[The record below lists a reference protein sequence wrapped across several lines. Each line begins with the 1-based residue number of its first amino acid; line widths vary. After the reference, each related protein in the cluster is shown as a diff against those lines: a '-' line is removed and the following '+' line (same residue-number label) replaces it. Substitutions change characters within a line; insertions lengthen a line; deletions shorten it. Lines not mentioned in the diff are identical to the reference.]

1 MERWLRLAHEPTDVG
16 AAVPANRPFW
26 GWAGRLRRLR
36 GRGVLVVAEVE
47 LVELG
52 VGAVG
57 GEIDA
62 GLAAAVEDEGVLV
75 ELHEARREDRAHER
89 PQRGAQRLF
98 AAGEGVAQLARHA
111 LGAERLGPGHAVW
124 VEQERG
130 APARDQLGDAVQRVG
145 DIERAA

>member
-16 AAVPANRPFW
+16 AALPAHRPLGRGPA
-26 GWAGRLRRLR
+26 GWRRLP

-57 GEIDA
+57 GEIGA

-75 ELHEARREDRAHER
+75 ELDEARREDRAHER
-89 PQRGAQRLF
+89 PERRAERLF

-111 LGAERLGPGHAVW
+111 L
-124 VEQERG
+124 
-130 APARDQLGDAVQRVG
+130 
-145 DIERAA
+145 